1 MRATQQM
8 TKGSPWKLI
17 LAFSFPLM
25 LGNLCQQ
32 FYIMVDAA
40 IVGQILGVSAI
51 AAVGATE
58 WIIWMMQG
66 LVQGFTQGFSIKMA
80 QDYGAEDYSSLRK
93 DVVHSLVLSI
103 VSTLILVIL
112 CFVSMKAML
121 SMLNTPTDVLGDAS
135 IYLKTMI
142 FALPIVMVYNLTA
155 AILRSLGDSK
165 TPLIAMIVA
174 SIINIILDILFVY
187 NFKMGVFG
195 AAFATMIAQCF
206 SAVICLIKCMSISY
220 LRFYEEDRKFDKVLS
235 LYLMKLGMPMAFQ
248 NAVISI
254 GGMIL
259 QSVINGFGV
268 IFLAGFTAANKL
280 YGLLEV
286 AATSYGYA
294 MVTYVGQNVGAHQF
308 KRVKKGY
315 WGALFIA
322 LITSVVIGVA
332 MIVFGKQIL
341 LLFINGESQ
350 IVSQTLEI
358 AYRYLSIM
366 AVCLPILYYLH
377 VTRSTIQGLGNT
389 VLPMVS
395 GIVEFVMRTFSAFM
409 LPMIIGSS
417 GIFYAEIT
425 AWLGADFVLFASYIY
440 CMKKAE
446 NSMRSL

>member
-174 SIINIILDILFVY
+174 SIVNIILDILFVY

-220 LRFYEEDRKFDKVLS
+220 LRFFEEDRKFDKVLS

-254 GGMIL
+254 GEWFY
-259 QSVINGFGV
+259 N
-268 IFLAGFTAANKL
+268 
-280 YGLLEV
+280 LL
-286 AATSYGYA
+286 S
-294 MVTYVGQNVGAHQF
+294 MVLE
-308 KRVKKGY
+308 
-315 WGALFIA
+315 LFSWQA
-322 LITSVVIGVA
+322 
-332 MIVFGKQIL
+332 L
-341 LLFINGESQ
+341 LLRISSMVYWKWLQLLMVMQWLLMSDRMLEPINLNESRKAIGE
-350 IVSQTLEI
+350 L
-358 AYRYLSIM
+358 YL
-366 AVCLPILYYLH
+366 LL
-377 VTRSTIQGLGNT
+377 
-389 VLPMVS
+389 
-395 GIVEFVMRTFSAFM
+395 
-409 LPMIIGSS
+409 
-417 GIFYAEIT
+417 
-425 AWLGADFVLFASYIY
+425 
-440 CMKKAE
+440 
-446 NSMRSL
+446 